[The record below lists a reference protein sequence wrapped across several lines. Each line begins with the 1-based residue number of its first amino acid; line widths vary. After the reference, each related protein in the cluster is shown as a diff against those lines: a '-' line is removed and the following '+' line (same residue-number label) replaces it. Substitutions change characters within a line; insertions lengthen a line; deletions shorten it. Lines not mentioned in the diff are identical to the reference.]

1 MSVERLRDIGEEYAR
16 LESRLR
22 ELKRR
27 LYDVII
33 KYLIANSAFRDKCTE
48 LGISENLGLKRSVVR
63 RVLKEL
69 VDAHILYYVEIGR
82 SKPYSILSIG
92 SALDRGYVS
101 FTKREIQEL
110 LAVKE
115 IKKEVLR
122 NVFFEV
128 GVSIEGAYRYRGRS
142 DSQVLNV
149 LTRRFFDY
157 VYADI
162 YEKFY
167 KKLGGKEMGL
177 DRLLPESVSFKNL
190 YEASLLKIPGAG
202 LLHVPPDTPI
212 DKALEYSRRYVE
224 EKLKTVLAGFK
235 MFVEMLENMGYDG
248 LVEWSRDKQV
258 RTDTVLLK
266 DEKIERKFRKEYVWA
281 ATLMLRDSCRFAK
294 EAGIDPDL
302 IKEALELADMLDLA
316 VEKEYRGKNVEKLS
330 LKEWYLKQR
339 GSNTSDNSS

>member
-122 NVFFEV
+122 NVSFEV
-128 GVSIEGAYRYRGRS
+128 GVRE
-142 DSQVLNV
+142 
-149 LTRRFFDY
+149 
-157 VYADI
+157 
-162 YEKFY
+162 
-167 KKLGGKEMGL
+167 LGGHPIYITDASIGL
-177 DRLLPESVSFKNL
+177 GSPSKSWLKPSTKHPASIQGEFDR
-190 YEASLLKIPGAG
+190 
-202 LLHVPPDTPI
+202 
-212 DKALEYSRRYVE
+212 R
-224 EKLKTVLAGFK
+224 
-235 MFVEMLENMGYDG
+235 
-248 LVEWSRDKQV
+248 
-258 RTDTVLLK
+258 
-266 DEKIERKFRKEYVWA
+266 
-281 ATLMLRDSCRFAK
+281 
-294 EAGIDPDL
+294 
-302 IKEALELADMLDLA
+302 
-316 VEKEYRGKNVEKLS
+316 
-330 LKEWYLKQR
+330 
-339 GSNTSDNSS
+339 